1 MAAGAAIDWDETRF
15 EPLDGPST
23 IPEQLAESARIH
35 SGRLFLVGEDG
46 RSLTFAETET
56 SARRMARAF
65 IAAGIKAGDRVAI
78 WAPNSIEWVIA
89 TLGLQLAG
97 GVLVPLNTRFKG
109 AEAAYILE
117 RSRAT
122 MLCTVGSFLGIQ
134 YVDLLAEARGG
145 PTEDQPISGLR
156 HLREIVLLDP
166 EPLADFV
173 ARADAVSEAALDGRI
188 AAIRPDSLCDI
199 LYTSGTTGN
208 PKGAM
213 FCHRQALAVLRSYNF
228 VNRTRPGDR
237 MAIVNP
243 FFHSYGYR
251 AGWVACLVDGMTA
264 FPVAQLDAEHLGELI
279 ERERITVLP
288 GPPALFQTLVDR
300 PSGHDISSLRIGTTG
315 SASLP
320 IALMQACRETLGLEV
335 LLTSYGLTENT
346 AMGTSCRVGDSA
358 EILATT
364 VGRPFPGF
372 EMRLAGPDGA
382 PVPPGEPGEVCF
394 RGFSVMQGYFEDP
407 DATAQTIDA
416 DGWLHTGDVGV
427 LDSRGYLRIVD
438 RLKDIVIVGGFN
450 VYPAE
455 VETMLRSAPGV
466 ADVAVVG
473 MPDHR
478 LGEVAVAFVVPSPGG
493 APDEA
498 LLTAWARAN
507 MANFKVP
514 RRFVMIDAL
523 PRTPLG
529 KVRRVELRER
539 AAVLDT
545 AR

>member
-1 MAAGAAIDWDETRF
+1 MAAGAAIEWDETRF
-15 EPLDGPST
+15 DPLDGPST
-23 IPEQLAESARIH
+23 IPEQLAESARLH
-35 SGRLFLVGEDG
+35 GDRLFLVGEDG
-46 RSLTFAETET
+46 RCLSFAETEAA
-56 SARRMARAF
+56 ARRMARAF
-65 IAAGIKAGDRVAI
+65 IAAGIQSGDRVAI
-78 WAPNSIEWVIA
+78 WAPNSIEWVLA
-89 TLGLQLAG
+89 ALGLQLAG

-109 AEAAYILE
+109 DEAAYVLE

-122 MLCTVGSFLGIQ
+122 MLCTVGGFLGIRF
-134 YVDLLAEARGG
+134 VDLLAEARGG
-145 PTEDQPISGLR
+145 PTAGQPISGLR

-166 EPLADFV
+166 VPLADFV
-173 ARADAVSEAALDGRI
+173 ARADTVSEAALDGRI
-188 AAIRPDSLCDI
+188 AAIRPDSPCDI
-199 LYTSGTTGN
+199 LYTSGTTGK

-237 MAIVNP
+237 MVIVNP

-264 FPVAQLDAEHLGELI
+264 FPVAQLDAEDLGSLI
-279 ERERITVLP
+279 EREQITVLP

-320 IALMQACRETLGLEV
+320 VALMQACREVLGLEV

-358 EILATT
+358 ETLATT

-372 EMRLAGPDGA
+372 EMRLVGPDGA
-382 PVPPGEPGEVCF
+382 SLPPGEPGEVCF
-394 RGFSVMQGYFEDP
+394 RGFSVMRGYFEDP
-407 DATAQTIDA
+407 EATAEAIDA

-427 LDSRGYLRIVD
+427 LDQRGYLRIVD

-455 VETMLRSAPGV
+455 VETMLRGAPGV

-478 LGEVAVAFVVPSPGG
+478 LGEVAVAFVVPTPGSE
-493 APDEA
+493 PDEA
-498 LLTAWARAN
+498 ALTAWARAN

-514 RRFVMIDAL
+514 RKFVTIDVL

-539 AAVLDT
+539 AALLGT
-545 AR
+545 AS